1 VGSELIAR
9 DGAFA
14 VELVDVGY
22 AVDEQVPS
30 GRGHP
35 RRSGGVAPLQ
45 KVAVT
50 TDGGGRIG
58 LAGGE
63 TQHHSLEIG
72 CVLRISHSAD
82 NALYAR
88 LGLLEVPDFHFL
100 AERDAL
106 GQRSQITA
114 GSVNLFEL
122 DIDFEWTFENR
133 MIERL
138 SMSRIS

>member
-1 VGSELIAR
+1 M
-9 DGAFA
+9 
-14 VELVDVGY
+14 
-22 AVDEQVPS
+22 
-30 GRGHP
+30 
-35 RRSGGVAPLQ
+35 APLQ

-82 NALYAR
+82 DALYAR
-88 LGLLEVPDFHFL
+88 LGLLEIPDFHFF
-100 AERDAL
+100 AELDAL
-106 GQRSQITA
+106 GQCAQIA
-114 GSVNLFEL
+114 AWSVNFLQL
-122 DIDFEWTFENR
+122 DIDFERTFENR